1 MCFSGSVMTDA
12 CFQPLFLLLFLL
24 SEEGI
29 CCFCDWILR
38 ISSISACVGPQVL
51 PPAESWF
58 PANYIHIVTPLFHK
72 SVLSSFN
79 VYQKQIKLISDE
91 KWKKTFLAWCH
102 FPGVRT
108 RAFLQDGAAEQSLHS
123 VGERRGSLW
132 ETATDFHPH
141 STEEMHGER
150 LLSLGF
156 SWGLFW
162 TETQTPGGDAACCCS
177 LDKRPS
183 QWDVQP
189 PGLQK

>member
-1 MCFSGSVMTDA
+1 MTDA
-12 CFQPLFLLLFLL
+12 CFQPLFLLLLLL
-24 SEEGI
+24 SEEDI

-38 ISSISACVGPQVL
+38 ISSISACVVPQVL

-58 PANYIHIVTPLFHK
+58 PANCIYIVTPFFHK
-72 SVLSSFN
+72 SVLFSFN
-79 VYQKQIKLISDE
+79 IYQSQIQLISDE
-91 KWKKTFLAWCH
+91 MCKNLSGLVSLSRGQNPCSDPWK
-102 FPGVRT
+102 VN
-108 RAFLQDGAAEQSLHS
+108 LQNGAAEQSSHS
-123 VGERRGSLW
+123 VGEHRGSLW
-132 ETATDFHPH
+132 ETATDLHPR

-150 LLSLGF
+150 LLSHRF

-162 TETQTPGGDAACCCS
+162 TETQTPGGDGACCCS